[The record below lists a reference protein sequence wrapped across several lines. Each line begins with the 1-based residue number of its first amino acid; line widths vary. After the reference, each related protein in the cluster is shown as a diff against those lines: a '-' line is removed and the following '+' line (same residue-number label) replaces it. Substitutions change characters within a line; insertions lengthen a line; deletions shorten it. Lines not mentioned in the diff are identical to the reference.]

1 MDGWE
6 ASHQIRKVQGPAQI
20 DEINA
25 MVARYLGFVQT
36 VRQVALKFQLDA
48 IGSFLE
54 SRGQYF
60 LRLHFICLW
69 TKLMK

>member
-6 ASHQIRKVQGPAQI
+6 ASHQIRKVQGLAQI

-36 VRQVALKFQLDA
+36 VRQVSPITFYLPFDKINEILA
-48 IGSFLE
+48 
-54 SRGQYF
+54 
-60 LRLHFICLW
+60 
-69 TKLMK
+69 